1 MRRRNSAALAFGL
14 MAAVVSA
21 CGKVDDSST
30 AGPESTPLTEVSTS
44 VPSSDAL
51 PDFDACNELD
61 AAFLRAH
68 DLDAIDPR
76 PVTNE
81 VADYRWSGCI
91 FQTSTYIGVH
101 IGVTNATVEDAISK
115 DYTDTVETVIGDRR
129 AVHFDILTDNPGD
142 CTLFVAMTGGSL
154 DVEVDVFDREESRGT
169 DPCQFAIDTAIA
181 VEPLIPE

>member
-1 MRRRNSAALAFGL
+1 MSRLNTAIVICALATVTGACDKGDDTPTVSPEPTPSTL
-14 MAAVVSA
+14 TSTTAV
-21 CGKVDDSST
+21 
-30 AGPESTPLTEVSTS
+30 TS
-44 VPSSDAL
+44 NSL
-51 PDFDACNELD
+51 PDFDACTELD
-61 AAFLRAH
+61 AKFRREH
-68 DLDAIDPR
+68 DLDAVDPH
-76 PVTNE
+76 PYTNE
-81 VADYRWSGCI
+81 VTDYRWSGCT
-91 FQTSTYIGVH
+91 FQTSNYIGVH